1 MLFWLLTCLGVSK
14 KEIEFFVV
22 NELFYASSH
31 FSLLAAETV
40 KLRAEVYV
48 LPYKVV
54 KFRNLIILGISNESN
69 ITVFSS
75 LRTKARK
82 KGTREEIVITLPR
95 N

>member
-1 MLFWLLTCLGVSK
+1 MLFWLLTRLGVSK

-40 KLRAEVYV
+40 KLRAEVYF

-69 ITVFSS
+69 ITVLSS

-82 KGTREEIVITLPR
+82 KEHNKKLL
-95 N
+95 